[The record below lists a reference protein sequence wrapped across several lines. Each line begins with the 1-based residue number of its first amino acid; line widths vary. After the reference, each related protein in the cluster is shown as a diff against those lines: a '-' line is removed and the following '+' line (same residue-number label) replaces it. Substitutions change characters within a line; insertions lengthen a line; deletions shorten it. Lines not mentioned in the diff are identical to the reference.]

1 MRRVRRVSLRIVLGL
16 VAIIAVGMGW
26 FVHRVRVQQE
36 GIELIRQHR
45 GMYYYDF
52 EHEGATSP
60 NVPHSWVPDWLIKNL
75 GVDYFHH
82 VTWARIEDPKFN
94 DEDLSRLTA
103 CLPRIESMGIVGTS
117 ITDGGLTHLRGNR
130 SLLALFVSSN
140 SLTDAGIDNLGPH
153 TLPVLDLLDVR
164 GTGVSAAKVADVE
177 AIFNV
182 REAAAKKAHPNKR
195 ISAHMVLSGFPP
207 PNFLGRD
214 PRAEYETSIA
224 PKQSGP

>member
-1 MRRVRRVSLRIVLGL
+1 
-16 VAIIAVGMGW
+16 MGCTTTISSTKA
-26 FVHRVRVQQE
+26 Q
-36 GIELIRQHR
+36 
-45 GMYYYDF
+45 
-52 EHEGATSP
+52 TSP

-82 VTWARIEDPKFN
+82 VTWAHIEDPKFN

-182 REAAAKKAHPNKR
+182 REAAAKKAHPKQAHLGTHGALGLSPAKLPWSR
-195 ISAHMVLSGFPP
+195 PAGRVRDEHRPQTIRAVETISMRLHVCAYRRVRL
-207 PNFLGRD
+207 
-214 PRAEYETSIA
+214 
-224 PKQSGP
+224 